1 MKQIE
6 ELESK
11 FKKENIPSFAVG
23 DTIDVHFK
31 IREEN
36 KMRIQVFTGIVI
48 SKKGRGINQ
57 NFTVR
62 RISYGEGVERIFP
75 VHSPLIDKIIVKKK
89 GKVRRSKLY
98 YLRERRGKKATK
110 VKEKIGHKPQKEK

>member
-1 MKQIE
+1 MKQIK
-6 ELESK
+6 ELEEK
-11 FKKENIPSFAVG
+11 YKKSQLTEFAIG

-48 SKKGRGINQ
+48 SKKGSGINK

-62 RISYGEGVERIFP
+62 RISYGEGVERVFP
-75 VHSPLIDKIIVKKK
+75 AHSPLIDKIVVKKK

-98 YLRERRGKKATK
+98 YLRNRSGKKATK
-110 VKEKIGHKPQKEK
+110 VKEKVGHKEK